1 MRRALNFLG
10 VRTVRFAVV
19 SIVLITL
26 FLSFICGS
34 VIVKAGNDRAAS
46 NERLYYTSIVV
57 NEGDTLWDI
66 AQEYMTEEYDTAHV
80 YIKEV
85 MESNHLESTGIIE
98 GQMLILPYYADKPIR

>member
-1 MRRALNFLG
+1 MKKLFFVAVIIG
-10 VRTVRFAVV
+10 VLVMVV
-19 SIVLITL
+19 VCPWIVA
-26 FLSFICGS
+26 
-34 VIVKAGNDRAAS
+34 KAEANDPEAS
-46 NERLYYTSIVV
+46 NNKKYFTSYVV
-57 NEGDTLWDI
+57 EKGDTLWDI